1 MARQKNLYILN
12 LKNGGE
18 ARAVCSTLDEAKLVA
33 RHHPEE
39 VLSVQR
45 VYKNSPRII
54 QNVRGKAHGV

>member
-1 MARQKNLYILN
+1 MPRQKNVYILN

-45 VYKNSPRII
+45 VYKNAPRICH
-54 QNVRGKAHGV
+54 NVRGKVHSV

>member
-1 MARQKNLYILN
+1 MPRQKNTYILN

-18 ARAVCSTLDEAKLVA
+18 ARAICSTLDEAKLIA

-45 VYKNSPRII
+45 VYKKTPRIVH
-54 QNVRGKAHGV
+54 NVRGKAHGV

>member
-1 MARQKNLYILN
+1 MPRQRNVYILN

-18 ARAVCSTLDEAKLVA
+18 VKAICSTLDEAKLIA

-45 VYKNSPRII
+45 VYKNSLRII

>member
-1 MARQKNLYILN
+1 MPKQKNLYILN

-45 VYKNSPRII
+45 VYKNSPRIV

>member
-1 MARQKNLYILN
+1 MPKQKNLYILN

-45 VYKNSPRII
+45 VYKNSSRIV

>member
-1 MARQKNLYILN
+1 MPRQKNTYILN

-18 ARAVCSTLDEAKLVA
+18 ARAICSTLDEAKLVA

-45 VYKNSPRII
+45 VYKNSPRIVH
-54 QNVRGKAHGV
+54 NVRGKAHGV

>member
-1 MARQKNLYILN
+1 MARQKNTYILN

-18 ARAVCSTLDEAKLVA
+18 TRAICSTLDEAKLIA

-54 QNVRGKAHGV
+54 HNMRGKAHGI

>member
-1 MARQKNLYILN
+1 MAKQKNTYILN

-18 ARAVCSTLDEAKLVA
+18 AKAICSTLDEARLVA
-33 RHHPEE
+33 RHHSEE

-45 VYKNSPRII
+45 VYKNSPRIV

>member
-1 MARQKNLYILN
+1 MPRQKNIYILN
-12 LKNGGE
+12 LKNGEE

-45 VYKNSPRII
+45 VYKNSPRIV
-54 QNVRGKAHGV
+54 QNVRGKAHGI

>member
-18 ARAVCSTLDEAKLVA
+18 ARAVCSTRDGAKLVA
-33 RHHPEE
+33 RHRPEE

-45 VYKNSPRII
+45 VYKNSPRIVK
-54 QNVRGKAHGV
+54 NVRGKAHGV